1 MNWKLI
7 LFLLL
12 SNCSL
17 FAQIKGRVTDANN
30 EPLPFASVYLKN
42 TTIGTSANSD
52 GEFSLSVPRGRH
64 EVVFQYMGY
73 KVASRNIENTGEL
86 IELNVA
92 LEEDLIT
99 IQEVQIIANA
109 EDPAYAIIRKAIEKR
124 PYYRDLVDTYT
135 CDVYMKGIVRLN
147 QVPEQFRSD
156 SVTTAADAFLDSTGR
171 GILYL
176 SESESEYFYK
186 DGERKEVMKSSKVS
200 GNVADF
206 SFNRFGVLNFY
217 NNTID
222 FTRPI
227 INPIADNALSYYRY
241 KLLSASYDE
250 AGRLVNKIEVIPRRN
265 EDAVFGGIIY
275 ISEPDFRIYNIDLYL
290 TAAAAKFDLID
301 TIHIKQQYI
310 PVELDKWMIL
320 NQALYFNVSIFG
332 IKIGGEF
339 IAITSKY
346 NLEPEL
352 NENFFTK
359 EVMKI
364 LEGANKKDDEYWD
377 EMRPVPLT
385 IEEQKDYQ
393 VKDSIYEVR
402 SSKPYMDSI
411 DRLNNR
417 FKFANITSYTH
428 RRSYEGKRITVALN
442 TNFNAVQ
449 GWGLGLLGTYR
460 NNFNQSEV
468 KKYIEWK
475 GGYTYGWADKG
486 HRGFLEWKKQTNAIN
501 YQTWTLRAGNELI
514 DINPEH
520 AYPQIYNS
528 LTLLYAKDGMIR
540 FYDNMYARIGSSRTL
555 KYGDEIAAQIQVARR
570 TQVENNSEYSVRKK
584 EKVFPGNF
592 PPGLD
597 PEEVILGQN
606 NMASIQLDYIWHP
619 GRKYLSYPNQR
630 TYIDGNMPTITLS
643 WKSGFELSGAQSSF
657 HQIKLDYLQSDVVRS
672 IYGSLDIFARVGHF
686 LQSPRYFYDYQHF
699 NGGRTILM
707 SSQNQLRGFKMLPVY
722 SYSSAKSFAQLHME
736 WNDNSYL
743 FDKIP
748 LIRKLGL
755 GLVAGSSHLWTD
767 EKQHYTELNI
777 GIDKIGYS
785 IFRLMRTDFVWSFK
799 NGIYDNWGWRFYIN
813 LGRF

>member
-1 MNWKLI
+1 MNWKLTFFL
-7 LFLLL
+7 LFLNCLL
-12 SNCSL
+12 Y
-17 FAQIKGRVTDANN
+17 AQIKGRVTDENN

-42 TTIGTSANSD
+42 TTIGTSANSE
-52 GEFSLSVPRGRH
+52 GEFMLSVPGGRH
-64 EVVFQYMGY
+64 EVIIQYMGY
-73 KVASRNIENTGEL
+73 RAESRLINYNGKAIE
-86 IELNVA
+86 INVS
-92 LEEDLIT
+92 LQPDLLSIS
-99 IQEVQIIANA
+99 EVQIIANA
-109 EDPAYAIIRKAIEKR
+109 EDPAYAIIRKAIAKR
-124 PYYRDLVDTYT
+124 SYYRDLVDTYT
-135 CDVYMKGIVRLN
+135 CNVYMKGIVRLN
-147 QVPEQFRSD
+147 SVPERFRSD

-200 GNVADF
+200 GNVSDF

-217 NNTID
+217 QNTID

-241 KLLSASYDE
+241 KLISASYDE
-250 AGRLVNKIEVIPRRN
+250 SGRLVNKIEVIPRRS

-301 TIHIKQQYI
+301 TIHIRQQYI
-310 PVELDKWMIL
+310 PVEADKWMIL
-320 NQALYFNVSIFG
+320 NQALFFNVSIFG

-339 IAITSKY
+339 VAITSEY
-346 NLEPEL
+346 NLQPEL

-385 IEEQKDYQ
+385 VEEQKDYQ
-393 VKDSIYEVR
+393 LKDSIYEVR

-411 DRLNNR
+411 DRLNNK
-417 FKFANITSYTH
+417 FKFSNITSYTH
-428 RRSYEGKRITVALN
+428 RRSYEGKRITVSLN

-449 GWGLGLLGTYR
+449 GWGIGILGSYR
-460 NNFNQSEV
+460 NNYNQSEIR
-468 KKYIEWK
+468 KYVEWK
-475 GGYTYGWADKG
+475 GGYTYGWADQG
-486 HRGFLEWKKQTNAIN
+486 QRGFLEWKKQTNAIN
-501 YQTWTLRAGNELI
+501 YQIWTVRAGNELI

-520 AYPQIYNS
+520 TFPEVYNS
-528 LTLLYAKDGMIR
+528 LMLLYARDGMIR
-540 FYDNMYARIGSSRTL
+540 YFDNLYGRIGSKRTL
-555 KYGDEIAAQIQVARR
+555 NYGDEVGAEIQVARR
-570 TQVENNSEYSVRKK
+570 TQVENNATYSIRNKDK
-584 EKVFPGNF
+584 EFPGNF

-597 PEEVILGQN
+597 TEAVILGQN
-606 NMASIQLDYIWHP
+606 TMASVQLEYIWHP

-630 TYIDGNMPTITLS
+630 TYIDGNRPAITIA
-643 WKSGFELSGAQSSF
+643 WRSGFELDGVQSSF
-657 HQIKLDYLQSDVVRS
+657 HQIKLDFLQSDVIRS
-672 IYGSLDIFARVGHF
+672 IYGSLDVFARVGHF

-707 SSQNQLRGFKMLPVY
+707 SNKNQLRGFKMLPVY
-722 SYSSAKSFAQLHME
+722 AYSSAGSFGQFHME

-748 LIRKLGL
+748 IVRKLGF
-755 GLVAGSSHLWTD
+755 GLVAGAAHLWTD
-767 EKQHYTELNI
+767 EKAHYSELSI

-785 IFRLMRTDFVWSFK
+785 LFRILRTDFVWSFK
-799 NGIYDNWGWRFYIN
+799 NGVYDNWGWRFYIN